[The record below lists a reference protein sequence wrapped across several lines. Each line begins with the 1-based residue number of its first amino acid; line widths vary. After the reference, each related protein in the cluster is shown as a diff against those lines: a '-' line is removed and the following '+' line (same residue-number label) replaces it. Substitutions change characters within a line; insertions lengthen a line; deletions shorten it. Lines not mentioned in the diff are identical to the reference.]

1 MVKFFGDGIIQ
12 NNTSNISSNN
22 SNDGGGAREK
32 LFPHGDLYNYL
43 CSDKCPTGF
52 LIMAMTHFR

>member
-12 NNTSNISSNN
+12 NNLTSYPIIIMMV
-22 SNDGGGAREK
+22 GRGREK